1 VKRQLFLKV
10 PGQHAVAFAAALFLV
25 SLSSAAQVFPV
36 QANVSLTPPYSPY
49 LSDYTAPG
57 SQRLI
62 IQLMP
67 NDITTSDHPI
77 KLRITIEGVG
87 ITIRTK
93 QNFVPQ
99 PLTLYGGG
107 SPTILYG
114 EDIVEYFNPNNLEF
128 AGYSQ
133 AEFLKTAKIPEGIY
147 RFSVEVFSYNRN
159 VQLSNKGTTMAWIIL
174 NDPPLLNLP
183 RKDTKIKILDP
194 TSIPFTWTPRHTGSP
209 NSAFSTEYIFRLVE
223 IWPENRNPND
233 AFLTQRPLY
242 EETTTQT
249 QFVYGL
255 EHPALIPGRKYAWSV
270 QARDVEGKDL
280 FKNQGKSEVFVF
292 QFGDALSAP
301 ENITQDRSN
310 ARTIDISWEP
320 PAQGEIPKSYRIRY
334 RKKGT
339 ANRSPWYESITDQ
352 RWITLTELQSDTT
365 YEMQIRSESKPLVSE
380 YSQLQYIHTKAD
392 TTLPF
397 TCGKDTDIL
406 MPENSNP
413 LLILKPGDVI
423 TAANFKVT
431 VTEAEPSGE
440 TFSGKGYMAVPFFNM
455 ATIKVAFTGIRLND
469 KYQLTGG
476 EIITTYTKDSP
487 ITRKIDEAHKIG
499 EQNVDA
505 TDSATLAVMI
515 PGEIDT
521 VYFDTEKS
529 EVVVIDTEGNT
540 STHQQPV
547 DKKTDGPAAMQIT
560 DSVGNKY
567 TVTPD
572 GRVIKEGSSSSLAS
586 RNANPNLVNFKQD
599 ADQHYGFDELVY
611 DAHAAKYEK
620 ERING
625 VESFIAW
632 KSVSSGGTDNVL
644 AWSDKMKN
652 FFDDVSYKSP
662 NGDIAKRKTE
672 NDVQLTV
679 TSPAH
684 EEVIEVQANIK
695 DPNDTTKTLII
706 GRLNVIGYDPIVKN
720 LVLVPV
726 NGAPIPSDASL
737 AQELNKIF
745 SPAIVTWNIRAEKE
759 GISVGLGDDGK
770 LDDGSSGLLSNYTQ
784 EMRDVIRAFKDKKDI
799 EDETYYLF
807 FVKEG
812 ELGSKAGYMPRKR
825 QCGFIFTSKV
835 TSQNLSKTVAHEL
848 AHGAFRLEH
857 TFATYPSLSEGSTD
871 NLMDY
876 STGTRLH
883 KYQWDLIHNPVSVW
897 GLFEG
902 DEAGA
907 SFCTWWHQSII
918 SGINPSLK
926 DKKIKEFEPLFEHV
940 AANFTRYYDL
950 IRGNNINPDGFES
963 WSIRKSSL
971 NKSKKTNLVPVE
983 SIFKKLVD
991 GKTDEFNG
999 HEYGIFL
1006 GTYTIENQ
1014 DFNVAVYS
1022 PQAKFSVEK
1031 VQVDNLCDLV
1041 GHQIISI
1048 TIEDNYTII
1057 SFFKADELKMIV
1069 QINSGEDDA
1078 AKLWLTYLGILVE
1091 GPSLVDK
1098 VKAYWNSLWDKESD
1112 AEEDSYY
1119 GDIVDNPQIA
1129 PTSIASYQADNF
1141 KGGIYGCIRK
1151 VKKQNGQTALCGN
1164 AFEVVGNDTLYIKHH
1179 NGLDIYAL
1187 PGTELKA
1194 IIDGTVTFET
1204 STTLAG
1210 NKVKL
1215 SGKSKE
1221 GKQLLYVYCHV
1232 EMMPDGLENGDAV
1245 KKGDIIAIAGATGN
1259 AANVDFKHC
1268 HLTIYVDGVEC
1279 TSPSDFIKTKFDS
1292 NGKPDHGLEGGL
1304 IATSNNN

>member
-1 VKRQLFLKV
+1 VRRQLFLKV
-10 PGQHAVAFAAALFLV
+10 PGRHAVAFAAALFLV

-36 QANVSLTPPYSPY
+36 QANVNLTPPYSPY

-107 SPTILYG
+107 SPTTLYG
-114 EDIVEYFNPNNLEF
+114 EDILEYFNPNNLEF
-128 AGYSQ
+128 AGYSK
-133 AEFLKTAKIPEGIY
+133 AEFIKTAKIPEGIY

-194 TSIPFTWTPRHTGSP
+194 TSIPFTWTPRHTGSA

-280 FKNQGKSEVFVF
+280 FKNNGKSEVFMF

-301 ENITQDRSN
+301 ENIKQDRSN

-320 PAQGEIPKSYRIRY
+320 PAQGEIPKEYRVRY

-339 ANRSPWYESITDQ
+339 ANRSPWYESLTDQ
-352 RWITLTELQSDTT
+352 RWITLTELQSDTI
-365 YEMQIRSESKPLVSE
+365 YEIQIRSEAKPRVSE
-380 YSQLQYIHTKAD
+380 YSQLKYMHTMSD
-392 TTLPF
+392 TVSSV
-397 TCGKDTDIL
+397 TCGKGTEIVA
-406 MPENSNP
+406 PENLKP
-413 LLILKPGDVI
+413 LLILRPGDVI
-423 TAANFKVT
+423 TAALFKVV
-431 VTEAEPSGE
+431 VTEAEATGE
-440 TFSGKGYMAVPFFNM
+440 TFSGTGYMAVPMFNG
-455 ATIKVAFTGIRLND
+455 ASVKVEFKGIKLNEL
-469 KYQLTGG
+469 YQLTAG
-476 EIITTYTKDSP
+476 EIVTTYTKDSP
-487 ITRKIDEAHKIG
+487 IARKVDQAHKIG
-499 EQNVDA
+499 EEKTLQGI
-505 TDSATLAVMI
+505 DSANLVMI

-540 STHQQPV
+540 SRHQQPV
-547 DKKTDGPAAMQIT
+547 DEKTDGPAAMQIT
-560 DSVGNKY
+560 DSVGNTY

-572 GRVIKEGSSSSLAS
+572 GRVIKEGSSNSLAS
-586 RNANPNLVNFKQD
+586 QNANPNLVNFKQD

-611 DAHAAKYEK
+611 DAHADKFQK
-620 ERING
+620 ESING

-644 AWSDKMKN
+644 AWSDKMEN
-652 FFDDVSYKSP
+652 LFDDVSYKSP
-662 NGDIAKRKTE
+662 NGDIGKRKTE

-679 TSPAH
+679 TSPSH
-684 EEVIEVQANIK
+684 EEVIEVQAHIK
-695 DPNDTTKTLII
+695 DPSDTTKALII
-706 GRLNVIGYDPIVKN
+706 GRLNVIGYDPIVRT

-737 AQELNKIF
+737 AKELNKIF
-745 SPAIVTWNIRAEKE
+745 SPAIVTWNISAEE
-759 GISVGLGDDGK
+759 SISVGLGDDGK

-807 FVKEG
+807 FVGEG
-812 ELGSKAGYMPRKR
+812 ETGGKTGYMPRKK
-825 QCGFIFTSKV
+825 QCGFIFTSQV
-835 TSQNLSKTVAHEL
+835 TSQNLCKTVAHEL

-857 TFATYPSLSEGSTD
+857 TFATYPSLSESSTD

-876 STGTRLH
+876 NTGTRLH

-902 DEAGA
+902 DEDGAIKSLLTSRYVYMHNQLSTKSYASNVGVNEFTQEAVNYVDSKLYQLDTAGVKTYIYFA
-907 SFCTWWHQSII
+907 YIWFHQGNIDRFDQLIDNTFSHAIDSISRNLNVKDFNLLAIVNAKYDTALANGLKTVSFREQFYPMTGLSAECTSSVNDYLR
-918 SGINPSLK
+918 SG
-926 DKKIKEFEPLFEHV
+926 
-940 AANFTRYYDL
+940 
-950 IRGNNINPDGFES
+950 
-963 WSIRKSSL
+963 
-971 NKSKKTNLVPVE
+971 SKKTFV
-983 SIFKKLVD
+983 
-991 GKTDEFNG
+991 
-999 HEYGIFL
+999 
-1006 GTYTIENQ
+1006 
-1014 DFNVAVYS
+1014 
-1022 PQAKFSVEK
+1022 
-1031 VQVDNLCDLV
+1031 
-1041 GHQIISI
+1041 
-1048 TIEDNYTII
+1048 
-1057 SFFKADELKMIV
+1057 
-1069 QINSGEDDA
+1069 
-1078 AKLWLTYLGILVE
+1078 
-1091 GPSLVDK
+1091 
-1098 VKAYWNSLWDKESD
+1098 
-1112 AEEDSYY
+1112 
-1119 GDIVDNPQIA
+1119 
-1129 PTSIASYQADNF
+1129 
-1141 KGGIYGCIRK
+1141 
-1151 VKKQNGQTALCGN
+1151 
-1164 AFEVVGNDTLYIKHH
+1164 
-1179 NGLDIYAL
+1179 NGLDAAL
-1187 PGTELKA
+1187 KERADILLTELK
-1194 IIDGTVTFET
+1194 EC
-1204 STTLAG
+1204 
-1210 NKVKL
+1210 KL
-1215 SGKSKE
+1215 E
-1221 GKQLLYVYCHV
+1221 I
-1232 EMMPDGLENGDAV
+1232 PFDANRV
-1245 KKGDIIAIAGATGN
+1245 VSGDINSSASKAVTDVLTFKGIDDPSCNLCTRAALLNLKNDPVLFPAAGSYVFFTYDPVTDPVIKGEISGDGSATAIVNDFQDYQNN
-1259 AANVDFKHC
+1259 ALKTYFTEELKFANETYEQFWRRLQDKADNGEIIIGVYKPKHVFMVVSGGMIKVVNNANHTTDWKLDEQYKQSPNIDQGDKYGFCFALKNVESVPRILECGANVKSDRAPLYANMDYK
-1268 HLTIYVDGVEC
+1268 GV
-1279 TSPSDFIKTKFDS
+1279 TNINVPDNLRWFRYIK
-1292 NGKPDHGLEGGL
+1292 
-1304 IATSNNN
+1304 